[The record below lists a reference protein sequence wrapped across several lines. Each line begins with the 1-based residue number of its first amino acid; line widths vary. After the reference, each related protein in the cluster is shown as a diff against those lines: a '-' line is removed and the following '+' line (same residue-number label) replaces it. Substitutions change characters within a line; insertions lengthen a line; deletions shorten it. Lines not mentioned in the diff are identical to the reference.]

1 MVQTG
6 WLQPMNS
13 VLVSRLVQGS
23 AKSGI
28 NNAGHAWITGFSQ
41 SRLDD
46 WLPGCP
52 GGILMCLRCAG
63 MYNNGPGGRCLG
75 YVDHVPRESRATYG

>member
-13 VLVSRLVQGS
+13 VLVSRIVQGS

-46 WLPGCP
+46 WLPDWGLP
-52 GGILMCLRCAG
+52 GWLFDVSEMR
-63 MYNNGPGGRCLG
+63 G
-75 YVDHVPRESRATYG
+75 YGQ